1 MPTSREQSEIIVR
14 FSIAGSKPTYV
25 SASVIAHFSQRLSM
39 FRRHWF
45 LLALMLV
52 LGIGMGFAP
61 ALQPLSDLPAL
72 KWTIVAITMF
82 LMVWKFSFGDI
93 TETIRKPKA
102 ALLAAAINTFAMSL
116 AIWPFS
122 LLVGP
127 EIGAGMI
134 ITFASPCTLV
144 SAAVWTRRAGGDDRI
159 AIMVT
164 LITNLLCFI
173 SSPFWVWLQLGG
185 NSETTISFTDTLIKL
200 LMFVVAPIGVA
211 QLARLHSR
219 SANWA
224 TENKQKLG
232 IASQI
237 GLLGI
242 VLLGS
247 IPSGIRL
254 RESGSD
260 FPFAELAVGIA
271 CLLLVHVVVLYAGRD
286 IAKLFGMND
295 AEQIAVA
302 FSGSQKTLMIGLT
315 IAVSLQ
321 VSILPLLAYHSLQ
334 LVIDTVIAD
343 RFVANSVQHEP

>member
-1 MPTSREQSEIIVR
+1 MLRKQ
-14 FSIAGSKPTYV
+14 
-25 SASVIAHFSQRLSM
+25 
-39 FRRHWF
+39 WF
-45 LLALMLV
+45 LLALMMV
-52 LGIGMGFAP
+52 LSVGMGFAP
-61 ALQPLSDLPAL
+61 VLRPLAEIPAL
-72 KWTIVAITMF
+72 KWTIVAVTMF

-93 TETIRKPKA
+93 TESIRKPKA
-102 ALLAAAINTFAMSL
+102 ALLATAINTFAMSIL
-116 AIWPFS
+116 IWPFS
-122 LLVGP
+122 LLVGS

-164 LITNLLCFI
+164 LITNLLCFVT
-173 SSPFWVWLQLGG
+173 SPFWVWLQLGG
-185 NSETTISFTDTLIKL
+185 NSESTISFTDTLVKL
-200 LMFVVAPIGVA
+200 LMFVVAPIGIA

-219 SANWA
+219 SATWA
-224 TENKQKLG
+224 TENKKKLG

-237 GLLGI
+237 GLLLI

-254 RESGSD
+254 RESGGN
-260 FPFAELAVGIA
+260 FPFLELAVGIA
-271 CLLLVHVVVLYAGRD
+271 CLLLVHVIVLYVGRH
-286 IAKLFGMND
+286 IAKLAGMTNE
-295 AEQIAVA
+295 EQIAVA
-302 FSGSQKTLMIGLT
+302 FAGSQKTLMIGLT

-343 RFVANSVQHEP
+343 RFAAEN

>member
-1 MPTSREQSEIIVR
+1 MLRKQ
-14 FSIAGSKPTYV
+14 
-25 SASVIAHFSQRLSM
+25 
-39 FRRHWF
+39 WF

-52 LGIGMGFAP
+52 LCVGMGFAP
-61 ALQPLSDLPAL
+61 ALQPLAEIPAL
-72 KWTIVAITMF
+72 KWTIVAVTMF

-93 TETIRKPKA
+93 TDTIRKPKA
-102 ALLAAAINTFAMSL
+102 ALLAAAINTFAMSIL
-116 AIWPFS
+116 IWPFS
-122 LLVGP
+122 LLVGS

-164 LITNLLCFI
+164 LITNLLCFVT
-173 SSPFWVWLQLGG
+173 SPFWVWLQLGG
-185 NSETTISFTDTLIKL
+185 SSESTISFTDTLVKL

-211 QLARLHSR
+211 QLCRLHSR
-219 SANWA
+219 SARWA
-224 TENKQKLG
+224 TENKKALG

-237 GLLGI
+237 GILLI

-254 RESGSD
+254 RESGGD
-260 FPFAELAVGIA
+260 FPFVELAIGIA
-271 CLLLVHVVVLYAGRD
+271 CLLLVHVVVLYAGRH
-286 IAKLFGMND
+286 IAKLVGMTE

-302 FSGSQKTLMIGLT
+302 FAGSQKTLMIGLT
-315 IAVSLQ
+315 IAVGLK

-343 RFVANSVQHEP
+343 RFIAENQK